1 MKDPVES
8 DEDFSFYNINSI
20 LYFVKNNVIQIFLFL
35 LVFVIIYMVDH
46 ISNINTIL
54 MAMQQQQLQQLQL
67 APKKITKKSKS
78 KK

>member
-20 LYFVKNNVIQIFLFL
+20 LYFVKNNLIQIFLFL

-46 ISNINTIL
+46 ISNINTML
-54 MAMQQQQLQQLQL
+54 LAMQQQQQQQQL

>member
-35 LVFVIIYMVDH
+35 LVFVIIYIVDH
-46 ISNINTIL
+46 ISNINTML
-54 MAMQQQQLQQLQL
+54 LAMQQQQQQL
-67 APKKITKKSKS
+67 AHKKITKKSKS